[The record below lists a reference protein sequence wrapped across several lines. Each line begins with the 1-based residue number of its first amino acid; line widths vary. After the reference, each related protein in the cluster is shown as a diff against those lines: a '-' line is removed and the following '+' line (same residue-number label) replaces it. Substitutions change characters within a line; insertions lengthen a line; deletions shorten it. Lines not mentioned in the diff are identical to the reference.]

1 VQTFECVSCQREC
14 RTYAR
19 SPRCVCGKQMT
30 AKEAGPARA
39 APAVI
44 VGEWAAPDKFD
55 IVTVTHNDRNRREAA
70 EMREALDEFSE
81 LPYTLRI
88 VDNRRNS
95 RTYAAAC
102 NSGAAGQTAPVIGFI
117 NPDVEIT
124 GPFMRQVAEVFDTG
138 RHTVITGER
147 FGKSREQVREWGLL
161 DWTCGAAMFVR
172 REWFGR
178 VGGFDE
184 RYAWAWEETDICMQA
199 QRAGY
204 VVRSIQLPMW
214 HESPTTDTT
223 KDLAFKRRGFEMGQ
237 ALYRRKWHAG

>member
-1 VQTFECVSCQREC
+1 MACQREV
-14 RTYAR
+14 RSYAR

-30 AKEAGPARA
+30 PKDRRPE
-39 APAVI
+39 PAVI
-44 VGEWAAPDKFD
+44 VGEWAPVTAFD
-55 IVTVTHNDRNRREAA
+55 FVTVTHNDRNRREAV

-88 VDNRRNS
+88 VDNRRNAK
-95 RTYAAAC
+95 TYAAAC

-172 REWFGR
+172 REWFDH

-184 RYAWAWEETDICMQA
+184 RFLWSWEETDLC
-199 QRAGY
+199 RAAERSGF
-204 VVRSIQLPMW
+204 VVRSVMLPMH
-214 HESPTTDTT
+214 HESPETDSPR
-223 KDLAFKRRGFEMGQ
+223 DLAFKRRGFDVGR
-237 ALYRRKWHAG
+237 ALYRRKWGL